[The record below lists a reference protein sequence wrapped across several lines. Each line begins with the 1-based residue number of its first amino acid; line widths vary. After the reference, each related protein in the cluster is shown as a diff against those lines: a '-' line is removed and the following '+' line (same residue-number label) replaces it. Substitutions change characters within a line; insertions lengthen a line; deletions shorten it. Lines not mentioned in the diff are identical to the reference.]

1 MAKSASE
8 LWDLLHESASC
19 IKKESELYG
28 RVQEALDEGIELE
41 ARVTQSQSIIN
52 EAVRQVH
59 ELGCGLVAD
68 GTIEG
73 NGVWFEAL
81 RVVDRQSA

>member
-1 MAKSASE
+1 MVKSASE

-19 IKKESELYG
+19 INKDSELYA
-28 RVQEALDEGIELE
+28 RVQDALDEGIELD
-41 ARVTQSQSIIN
+41 ARVTQSQAIIN

-73 NGVWFEAL
+73 NGVWFEKL
-81 RVVDRQSA
+81 RVIDRQSV

>member
-19 IKKESELYG
+19 INKESELYA
-28 RVQEALDEGIELE
+28 RVQDALDEGIELD
-41 ARVTQSQSIIN
+41 ARVTQSQAIID

-59 ELGCGLVAD
+59 ELGCGVVAD
-68 GTIEG
+68 GTVDG
-73 NGVWFEAL
+73 NGILFEAL

>member
-19 IKKESELYG
+19 INKESELYA
-28 RVQEALDEGIELE
+28 RVQDALDEGVESND
-41 ARVTQSQSIIN
+41 RVNRAQWIID

-59 ELGCGLVAD
+59 ELECGLVAD

-81 RVVDRQSA
+81 RVMDRESA